1 MIKKTLIII
10 SLFVILLTACQAEP
24 TQAPAQNGE
33 AFELYLVADV
43 QIAGPDLKNYELAEL
58 PLAED
63 PILTTD
69 DIDNYIWNVHAINLT
84 QDAYKKILTVFSGGI
99 PMSGLPFV
107 ILANGERIYAG
118 AFWSHASSLSFDGVV
133 IMQPFDP
140 SGQPLLISLGYPTDE
155 FFTGEDPRD
164 DPRLR
169 QALEGADLLL
179 EK

>member
-1 MIKKTLIII
+1 MIKKTFLII
-10 SLFVILLTACQAEP
+10 SLIVVLLTACQAEP
-24 TQAPAQNGE
+24 TQAPAQGGE

-43 QIAGPDLKNYELAEL
+43 QMAGPDLENYELAEL

-63 PILTTD
+63 PIITTD
-69 DIDNYIWNVHAINLT
+69 DIDNYLWNVHAINLT
-84 QDAYKKILTVFSGGI
+84 QDAYKKILTVFSGGM

-118 AFWSHASSLSFDGVV
+118 AFWSRASSLSFDGVV
-133 IMQPFDP
+133 ITQPFDP
-140 SGQPLLISLGYPTDE
+140 SGQPLLISLGYPTKE

-164 DPRLR
+164 DPRLKS
-169 QALEGADLLL
+169 ALEQAELLL